1 MKNVGPSVCYKV
13 EKIIGVSVGEGNV
26 RNYHVQW
33 EPSWINGVHLIGCEP
48 LIEEFLHNETD
59 KNQPSTLTVS
69 KPFSKPQQQK
79 YPVQPQKRNGPSPQP
94 QKLSELKSPS
104 YTEPLLQK
112 QLEPLPLEQ
121 KRVYPEEKKEEG
133 SSSREPNLTPNCE
146 TNREECSNTP
156 KRNLRKR
163 RRKSYAELDTGDY
176 WCKST
181 YRSRHADKTEVVISS
196 SEDESECIDDKKVVA
211 GYCDEAGGIEGGGLN
226 YNTNETGAET
236 EEKTEENITL
246 VFTYKDNE
254 HTTENTEQTDWEGT
268 WGRNVSDL
276 EDNNT
281 TTTSNEKFG
290 CETCGEVYSHQGD
303 LFQHHVK
310 KRHGK

>member
-33 EPSWINGVHLIGCEP
+33 EPSWINGVHLIGCEL

-59 KNQPSTLTVS
+59 KNQPSTLTES
-69 KPFSKPQQQK
+69 FSKPQQQK
-79 YPVQPQKRNGPSPQP
+79 RTGLLPQP
-94 QKLSELKSPS
+94 QKCHQLLHQSQKQSEPKSPL
-104 YTEPLLQK
+104 T
-112 QLEPLPLEQ
+112 LEQ
-121 KRVYPEEKKEEG
+121 QKRINPEEKKEED

-146 TNREECSNTP
+146 TNREECLNTS

-163 RRKSYAELDTGDY
+163 RRKSYAELDAGEY

-181 YRSRHADKTEVVISS
+181 YRSRNADKTEVVISS
-196 SEDESECIDDKKVVA
+196 SEDESECIDNKKVVA
-211 GYCDEAGGIEGGGLN
+211 GYCDEADGVAGGGLN
-226 YNTNETGAET
+226 YKTNETGAET
-236 EEKTEENITL
+236 EEKTVEEKENITL
-246 VFTYKDNE
+246 VFTYNDNE
-254 HTTENTEQTDWEGT
+254 HTTEKTEQTDWEGT
-268 WGRNVSDL
+268 WSRNVSDH

-281 TTTSNEKFG
+281 TTTTSDEKFG

-310 KRHGK
+310 KRHGE